1 MDPVIDLTLRTA
13 LALLF
18 FVAAG
23 HKLRDLDRFRA
34 TLAEYRLL
42 PAGLVPLA
50 AALVV
55 AVEVAAAGALL
66 VPGARAAGLVVAAA
80 LLALYGAAIAIN
92 LARGRRDIDC
102 GCAGPAVRRPITGA
116 LVARNAALAA
126 LALAGGARRGSRR
139 DSARRRRAR
148 RRGAEHAPLLPLAD
162 LPRLQGAPPRAALDR
177 APRGRLAR
185 DRAGQRRRARR
196 TRGVRARRAPGGVPV
211 RALAGARHHLP
222 GGETALRGA
231 ARRVRRRALA
241 RAGEHA
247 RAPGEPVRGPGARRG
262 VDPGLPPRRGGA
274 KRSAAAM
281 TDERRWLDRL
291 CEGATR
297 ALARRTSRRSFL
309 TRLGTALAG
318 TAVLPLLPVARAA
331 TDEHPAVPDD
341 AALDGELGD
350 PKSCNYWRH
359 CAIDGFLC
367 ACCGGSQNTCPPGT
381 EMSPLTWIGTC
392 RNPGDGKD
400 YIISYNDCCGQSLC
414 MRCRCTRTE
423 GERPLYLTMKNN
435 DLLWCFGTQSRAV
448 NCSVAVVLGVAT
460 RT

>member
-1 MDPVIDLTLRTA
+1 MHDTGAPRLERGPV
-13 LALLF
+13 
-18 FVAAG
+18 AG
-23 HKLRDLDRFRA
+23 R
-34 TLAEYRLL
+34 RLSRVR
-42 PAGLVPLA
+42 G
-50 AALVV
+50 
-55 AVEVAAAGALL
+55 G
-66 VPGARAAGLVVAAA
+66 GARAPDRRAPRAGC
-80 LLALYGAAIAIN
+80 
-92 LARGRRDIDC
+92 ARGRAH
-102 GCAGPAVRRPITGA
+102 GGEGPGGRGA
-116 LVARNAALAA
+116 R
-126 LALAGGARRGSRR
+126 AGGARPGPHR
-139 DSARRRRAR
+139 DGARPGRAR
-148 RRGAEHAPLLPLAD
+148 RGGTEHAPLLPLAD
-162 LPRLQGAPPRAALDR
+162 LPRLQGAPPGAAPGR
-177 APRGRLAR
+177 APRERLAR
-185 DRAGQRRRARR
+185 DRACQRRRAGRA
-196 TRGVRARRAPGGVPV
+196 RGVRARRAPRGVPV

-222 GGETALRGA
+222 GGEAALRGA
-231 ARRVRRRALA
+231 ARRVGRRARA

-247 RAPGEPVRGPGARRG
+247 RAPREPVRGQGARCG

-274 KRSAAAM
+274 ERSGAAM

-309 TRLGTALAG
+309 TRLGTTLAG

-331 TDEHPAVPDD
+331 TESPPAVPDD

-350 PKSCNYWRH
+350 PKSCDYWRH

-367 ACCGGSQNTCPPGT
+367 ACCGGSQTTCPPGT

-400 YIISYNDCCGQSLC
+400 YIISYNDCCGQTPR

-423 GERPLYLTMKNN
+423 GEPPLHLTMKNN
-435 DLLWCFGTQSRAV
+435 DLLWGFRTPSRAV